1 MKFVI
6 SGYYG
11 FNNSGDDALLLSIIN
26 GIKETYEDA
35 DITVLSNSPS
45 ETRKNYGVDAV
56 NRYNIAAIL
65 YHIKKC
71 DLLISGGGTL
81 IQDATSTKSLL
92 YYLFVIKLAKM
103 LNKKVMLYANGVG
116 PLNSF
121 KNIEKT
127 KKILNETDLITLRD
141 ENSLKELEQ
150 IGVCDPVIKL
160 TADPAFLLEADD
172 KCDDILKSYGV
183 PQDLPLMCIS
193 VRKWKNNPK
202 NFEEIIAQFCDNAYE
217 KYGLFTVL
225 MPMQQNVDF
234 EIATDIKNKMKNRA
248 VILGTKYPVSTVMS
262 VMRKM
267 TVCVGMRLHTLI
279 YAANCIVPTVGLVY
293 DPKVSGF
300 MDYMGEDR
308 LLNIEDVSVEKLE
321 QLLDVV
327 CTDYDSIRSHIKLN
341 IYRLKEKAKENNEL
355 MKKLLDGGAF

>member
-26 GIKETYEDA
+26 GIKEAYGDS
-35 DITVLSNSPS
+35 DITVLSNSPKDT
-45 ETRKNYGVDAV
+45 EKQYGVRAI
-56 NRYNIAAIL
+56 NRYNLASML
-65 YHIKKC
+65 YHMKNC

-103 LNKKVMLYANGVG
+103 LKKKVMLYANGIG

-121 KNIEKT
+121 QNIEKT
-127 KKILNETDLITLRD
+127 KRVLNETDLITLRD

-150 IGVCDPVIKL
+150 IGEYDPVIKL

-193 VRKWKNNPK
+193 VRKWKNNPE
-202 NFEEIIAQFCDNAYE
+202 NFEEIIAQFCDDAYE

-234 EIATDIKNKMKNRA
+234 EIANNIKNKMKNRA
-248 VILGTKYPVSTVMS
+248 VILGTNYPISTLMS

-279 YAANCIVPTVGLVY
+279 YAANSIVPTVGIVY

-300 MDYMGEDR
+300 MEYMGEDR
-308 LLNIEDVSVEKLE
+308 LIKVEDVSVERLTE
-321 QLLDVV
+321 LLDVV
-327 CTDYDSIRSHIKLN
+327 CTEYGSIRSHIKLN